1 MSRSRY
7 GSLRQPKNCQRHAGL
22 LGKQQDLFGSQFAPW
37 VAKQTDWKRF
47 LHAGEVRLHLVVDA
61 AVLEFAGECKKVLWK
76 HGHGRG
82 KEQVLEAL
90 AQTQFEHVVQAERI
104 ELAYGVIG
112 SSETYIGSKMVDR
125 INPLA

>member
-7 GSLRQPKNCQRHAGL
+7 SRLRQSENRQRHTGL
-22 LGKQQDLFGSQFAPW
+22 LGKQQDLFRCQFAPW
-37 VAKQTDWKRF
+37 VAKQTERERF

-61 AVLEFAGECKKVLWK
+61 AVLEFAGEGKEILRK
-76 HGHGRG
+76 HGHGRSI
-82 KEQVLEAL
+82 EQVLEAL

-112 SSETYIGSKMVDR
+112 SSETYIGS
-125 INPLA
+125 